1 MTIRIATGL
10 SYFFLAK
17 PASGCPSRVLSP
29 ILFPP
34 RAGLS
39 KQPNISS
46 WPVQQ
51 QSCKLMI
58 LTPLSLCPNK
68 NNHTIMFP
76 QFGATAETLS
86 KASTMVFRIGSDAHL
101 YDDPEDVNIAPL
113 LDSKF
118 DSEKC
123 EALKRLLALIAQGFD
138 VSNFFPQVV
147 KNVASQSLEVKKLV
161 YLYLLHYAEKRPDEA
176 LLSINCFQKD
186 LGDPNPLVRAWALRA
201 MAGIRLHVI
210 APLVLVAVTKS
221 ARDPSVY
228 VRKCAANALPKF
240 HDLCLEEHNSAI
252 EEIVGILL
260 NDHSSGVVGAAAS
273 AFASICPNNF
283 SLIGRNYRNLCHI
296 LPDVEEWGQI
306 VLIGILL
313 RYVIARHGLVK
324 ESIMS
329 SLHCTESLCSE
340 KDDSDIIFALGDT
353 GDVSSSYN
361 SEISNVISRSY
372 IEGLDEY
379 LTRSSYT
386 NQLSSDLSDAQF
398 MSSKNNEDV
407 KILLQCTSPLLWSHN
422 SAVVLAAAGVH
433 WIMAPRDDVKRI
445 VKPLLFLLRSSP
457 ASKYVVLGNILVFA
471 KAMPYRF
478 VPYYED
484 FFICSSDSYQTR
496 ALKLEILSSIVTDS
510 SIPSIFKEFQDYI
523 KDPDR
528 RFAADTVAAIG
539 LCARRLPK
547 MANTCIEGLLALT
560 RQDLVT
566 TDVGSENGEASV
578 LIQAIMSI
586 KSIIEQDPLI
596 HEKVIIQLIRSL
608 DSIKVPAAR
617 VIIIW
622 MVGEYS
628 SLGDIIPKMLT
639 TVLKYLAWCF
649 RSETVETKLQIL
661 NTTIKV
667 LLCAKGEDPWTF
679 KRLFGYLLELAVCDL
694 NYDVRDRARFL
705 KKLLSCNFGSQG
717 MEEET
722 NSLTTN
728 KDLHVLLEHLVMK
741 QTKLTSSGPISD
753 RFYLP
758 GSLSQ
763 IVLHAAPGYE
773 PLPKP
778 CSLLYDDLGRFSNTI
793 QGKTTLGEEASYN
806 DSNGTYDSDVSGSL
820 DEESASNY
828 DSQQSTTGSIDSGGT
843 DDSASEGDDNPVP
856 LIQISDVGSA
866 GNNQNGASQSGNAD
880 LGELMSKGSLESW
893 LDEQPDS
900 SKLSTS
906 EQSHVRRS
914 SARIS
919 IGNIG
924 HRVEAKSYT
933 LLDPANGNGLKVY
946 YSFSPEV
953 STISPL
959 LVCLEV
965 FFENCTSEAMSNV
978 TLEEEESDEALDS
991 AYQASLINER
1001 HIDVPTLV
1009 PMEEIVSLE
1018 PGQTT
1023 KRILQ
1028 VHFHHHLVPLKLV
1041 LYSNGK
1047 KLRVRLR
1054 PDIGYFVKPLPMDM
1068 EAFID
1073 KESCLPG
1080 LFEYSRSCT
1089 FRDHLVEL
1097 NKDTGESLIMK
1108 DKYLMICESLALK
1121 MLSNAFVYL
1130 VSVDMPVAAN
1140 LDDATGLRLRF
1151 SCEILSN
1158 SITCLITITVEGK
1171 CSEPLKASVKVN
1183 CEETVF
1189 GLNLLNRIV
1198 NFLGGAPS

>member
-1 MTIRIATGL
+1 
-10 SYFFLAK
+10 
-17 PASGCPSRVLSP
+17 
-29 ILFPP
+29 
-34 RAGLS
+34 
-39 KQPNISS
+39 
-46 WPVQQ
+46 
-51 QSCKLMI
+51 
-58 LTPLSLCPNK
+58 
-68 NNHTIMFP
+68 MFP
-76 QFGATAETLS
+76 QFGATADTLS
-86 KASTMVFRIGSDAHL
+86 KASSLVFRIGTDAHL
-101 YDDPEDVNIAPL
+101 YDDPEDVSIAPL

-161 YLYLLHYAEKRPDEA
+161 YLYLLHYAEKRPNEA

-201 MAGIRLHVI
+201 MAGIRLHAI
-210 APLVLVAVTKS
+210 ASLVLVAVTKC

-228 VRKCAANALPKF
+228 VRRCAANALPKL
-240 HDLCLEEHNSAI
+240 HDLRLEEHTSAI

-260 NDHSSGVVGAAAS
+260 NDNSPGVVGAAAA
-273 AFASICPNNF
+273 AFTSICPNNF
-283 SLIGRNYRNLCHI
+283 SLIGRNYRNLCHV

-306 VLIGILL
+306 VLIRILL
-313 RYVIARHGLVK
+313 CYVIAKHGLVK

-329 SLHCTESLCSE
+329 SLHCTNGSHSE
-340 KDDSDIIFALGDT
+340 KDDSDVNFALGDT
-353 GDVSSSYN
+353 ADMSSSYN

-398 MSSKNNEDV
+398 TSGKSNEDV

-433 WIMAPRDDVKRI
+433 WIMAPRDDVKKI
-445 VKPLLFLLRSSP
+445 VKPLLFSLRSSR
-457 ASKYVVLGNILVFA
+457 ASKYVVLCNILVFV
-471 KAMPYRF
+471 KAMPYLF

-484 FFICSSDSYQTR
+484 FFISSSDSYQTR

-510 SIPSIFKEFQDYI
+510 SIPSVFKEFQDYI
-523 KDPDR
+523 RDPDR

-539 LCARRLPK
+539 SCAQRLPK

-560 RQDLVT
+560 RQDSLT

-586 KSIIEQDPLI
+586 KSIIEQDPLS

-608 DSIKVPAAR
+608 DSIKVPASRAM
-617 VIIIW
+617 IIW

-639 TVLKYLAWCF
+639 TVLKYLAWSY
-649 RSETVETKLQIL
+649 RSEALETKLQIL
-661 NTTIKV
+661 NTAIKV
-667 LLCAKGEDPWTF
+667 LLSAKSEDLWTF
-679 KRLFGYLLELAVCDL
+679 KRLFSYLLELAECDM

-705 KKLLSCNFGSQG
+705 KKLLSCNFGSEG
-717 MEEET
+717 LEEET

-728 KDLHVLLEHLVMK
+728 KDLHVLLEHLFMK

-778 CSLLYDDLGRFSNTI
+778 CSLLYDDLGRFSNVVHGMTM
-793 QGKTTLGEEASYN
+793 LGEKASYSDSSGTH
-806 DSNGTYDSDVSGSL
+806 DSNAYGSL

-828 DSQQSTTGSIDSGGT
+828 ISQQSITGSSDSGGS
-843 DDSASEGDDNPVP
+843 DDSASEGDDSPVP
-856 LIQISDVGSA
+856 LIQMSDVGNA
-866 GNNQNGASQSGNAD
+866 GNNQNGDSQSDYAD
-880 LGELMSKGSLESW
+880 MGELMSKRALESW

-900 SKLSTS
+900 SKLSIS
-906 EQSHVRRS
+906 KQSPVRRS

-924 HRVEAKSYT
+924 HRVKPKSHT
-933 LLDPANGNGLKVY
+933 LLDPTNGNGLKVY

-953 STISPL
+953 STISLL

-965 FFENCTSEAMSNV
+965 FFENCSSEAMSEV
-978 TLEEEESDEALDS
+978 TLADEESNKALGS
-991 AYQASLINER
+991 ADQASITAESSLSSHN
-1001 HIDVPTLV
+1001 DVPMLV

-1028 VHFHHHLVPLKLV
+1028 VRFHHHLLPLKLA
-1041 LYSNGK
+1041 LHYNGK
-1047 KLRVRLR
+1047 KLSVKLR
-1054 PDIGYFVKPLPMDM
+1054 PDIGYFVKPLRMDM
-1068 EAFID
+1068 QAFID
-1073 KESCLPG
+1073 KESRLPG
-1080 LFEYSRSCT
+1080 MFEYTRSCT
-1089 FRDHLVEL
+1089 FTDHIFEL
-1097 NKDTGESLIMK
+1097 NKDKGESLLMK
-1108 DKYLMICESLALK
+1108 DKYLLVCESLALK
-1121 MLSNAFVYL
+1121 MLSNANVYL

-1140 LDDATGLRLRF
+1140 VDDATGLRLRF
-1151 SCEILSN
+1151 SSEILSN

-1171 CSEPLKASVKVN
+1171 CSEPLNVSVKVN

-1198 NFLGGAPS
+1198 NFLVEPSLNNL